1 MSKKH
6 VREIDLTKH
15 IDNVQK
21 FTEDKF
27 HEVGSSSG
35 RPEKVYV
42 KNFSKS
48 IFYLKWQVL
57 SRINEN
63 ETRRLINTIAS
74 YNGKNGR
81 KNGNMILT
89 DSLTSIAPI

>member
-1 MSKKH
+1 MEQKYNLNLLKLIYLWENFVHRILPHVEVNFRLRENISPKFCKLMSKKH
-6 VREIDLTKH
+6 VREVDLTKH

-48 IFYLKWQVL
+48 I
-57 SRINEN
+57 
-63 ETRRLINTIAS
+63 
-74 YNGKNGR
+74 
-81 KNGNMILT
+81 
-89 DSLTSIAPI
+89 